1 MARTSEETLST
12 RTGRPLVLARYI
24 SPSSSSRTGQKSF
37 SKASRLENICIS
49 PSPQDA
55 MQLSNVRLTTV
66 AGDCRER
73 LNEIAES
80 DSRGRDQRDQQ
91 KWNPGLRPIAL

>member
-1 MARTSEETLST
+1 
-12 RTGRPLVLARYI
+12 
-24 SPSSSSRTGQKSF
+24 
-37 SKASRLENICIS
+37 
-49 PSPQDA
+49 